1 MTKKDLPEELLE
13 HFSQDLGVF
22 FVGAG
27 LSVGAGFPDW
37 SKLLSQLIDKGVTN
51 GRISDEKKKEY
62 EILSEDP
69 TKALMLA
76 EELKLDLGTLFTRH
90 MEDLFQNSSK
100 KPTANHDYIVKTKG
114 SMIITINYD
123 NLLEKS
129 YNNVYHEHPNIFIY
143 SQSREAAN
151 NFWKERF
158 FILKAH
164 GDAQR
169 DVETLILSQRDYR
182 KTLYKEAGYRSLLQT
197 IFTTKSIFFVGVSM
211 NDPEFNQLLDFLHDS
226 YHGGGPTHYLLMD
239 EQNHLSTIARRYLD
253 DFNIQTITFDNS
265 KGDYANLTEI
275 LKILS
280 EECPREVK

>member
-1 MTKKDLPEELLE
+1 MTKKDLPEELLA

-62 EILSEDP
+62 EILSKDP

-76 EELKLDLGTLFTRH
+76 EELKLDLGSLFNRH
-90 MEDLFQNSSK
+90 MEELFQNSNK

-239 EQNHLSTIARRYLD
+239 KQNHLSTIARRYLD

-265 KGDYANLTEI
+265 KGDYANLTEV

-280 EECPREVK
+280 EECPREVI

>member
-1 MTKKDLPEELLE
+1 MAKIDLPKELLE
-13 HFSQDLGVF
+13 SFSKDLGVF

-37 SKLLSQLIDKGVTN
+37 SNLLKQLIEKGEHN
-51 GRISDEKKKEY
+51 GRISKEKKAEY
-62 EILSEDP
+62 ETLSRDP
-69 TKALMLA
+69 SKSLMLA
-76 EELKLDLGTLFTRH
+76 EELKLDLGSLFNRH
-90 MEDLFQNSSK
+90 MEELFQSSTN
-100 KPTANHDYIVKTKG
+100 KPTINHDYIVKTKG
-114 SMIITINYD
+114 SMVITINYD

-129 YNNVYHEHPNIFIY
+129 YNNVYHDHPNIFIY

-151 NFWKERF
+151 NFWKGRF

-239 EQNHLSTIARRYLD
+239 KKDHLSTYSRRYLD
-253 DFNIQTITFDNS
+253 DFNIQTITFENS
-265 KGDYANLTEI
+265 KGDYANLTEV
-275 LKILS
+275 LKLLS
-280 EECPREVK
+280 EECPRDIV